1 MPLTAPQNKRLRE
14 LTIDAFKVDGLRM
27 LLSDEMDLVLGNL
40 VNVAQPD
47 TVVVFDLCEIL
58 TKRGLIR
65 KFIDVVIKALP
76 DRVDIQTEFPEMLK
90 TLDSQTGST
99 AQVTEELDQD
109 LQKVQTLLD
118 NPAVS
123 AEAQKAKGF
132 LTELADTIARLKAY
146 KDLHDKLHTLQ
157 GDTSSLE
164 QAVAEMN
171 EDLQDSVAIIRATVV
186 ECEPIAA
193 RLPALVRPME
203 TSWLTALK
211 GSATRLE
218 QARTHHSAP
227 AATDAERTT
236 ARNKAA
242 DALMK
247 IRSVLMGEPSRIDGF
262 IRETAGGLK
271 LEGLSGLF
279 QAVAQASSP
288 QDKVQQGMAAAEL
301 NAKTVE
307 ELLKSRVKRHFGWQT
322 VMRDI
327 TLTMETLASI
337 ISTVVP
343 PGADESE
350 IFTDKDE
357 PLATA
362 KAIFDGTWKDMVGRV
377 TELQALAPDALRMKI
392 VADAVSASATARERE
407 DWRKAAKAATSFSR
421 TCVEEFLRTDAEL
434 KLTAEDVAKV
444 GDSINQI
451 LNLLK
456 PQ

>member
-1 MPLTAPQNKRLRE
+1 
-14 LTIDAFKVDGLRM
+14 
-27 LLSDEMDLVLGNL
+27 
-40 VNVAQPD
+40 
-47 TVVVFDLCEIL
+47 
-58 TKRGLIR
+58 
-65 KFIDVVIKALP
+65 
-76 DRVDIQTEFPEMLK
+76 

-218 QARTHHSAP
+218 QARAHHSAP

-362 KAIFDGTWKDMVGRV
+362 KAIFDGTWTDMVGRV